1 MFEKMLNECMSLD
14 SELGDLVARRL
25 NGESLTVLANQR

>member
-25 NGESLTVLANQR
+25 NRVGTGELF